1 MHATRLPDDKPV
13 SVPVTATDV
22 GTLLAD
28 AMACRSLNYTDLKRV
43 CGSNPILGVCQ
54 GFPACET
61 SAHLESVL
69 GRRP

>member
-1 MHATRLPDDKPV
+1 MRHVCRMTNPCQCR
-13 SVPVTATDV
+13 SQQQTW

-54 GFPACET
+54 GFPTCET
-61 SAHLESVL
+61 WAHLESVL